1 MYKNQ
6 AISQAITAARGNPSP
21 SRTAESDK
29 AIIAALRMENKQLKA
44 KIAKIQEQ
52 NGESYEE
59 KYETLLKENREL
71 KEQLKKAYVA
81 W

>member
-1 MYKNQ
+1 
-6 AISQAITAARGNPSP
+6 
-21 SRTAESDK
+21 
-29 AIIAALRMENKQLKA
+29 MENKQLKA

-71 KEQLKKAYVA
+71 KEQLKKANVA
-81 W
+81 WLVMVSQRN